1 MRVWLRVVLHAALH
15 GFAAVRTAQAVARA
29 LRDYCQL
36 DTRKEVLTESESSQ
50 GRRALV
56 LTLSVRSVDFP
67 MWSRH
72 VEVHTFGPHFASPR
86 GPVVTVP

>member
-29 LRDYCQL
+29 LRDYCHL
-36 DTRKEVLTESESSQ
+36 DTRKEVLPESESSQ

-56 LTLSVRSVDFP
+56 LTLSVRSVDFLV
-67 MWSRH
+67 WSRH
-72 VEVHTFGPHFASPR
+72 VEVHTLGRHFSRRKAPA
-86 GPVVTVP
+86 VTVS